1 MTTKK
6 GVLLINL
13 GSPDSTSVDDVRRY
27 LREFLSDSRVLD
39 GPKIQQQAVL
49 NLFILPSRPKETA
62 AAYKLI
68 WSKEGSPL
76 IVTTY
81 KQRDLLAERIDMPIA
96 VGMRYGNPS
105 TRSAIEEL
113 KAKGVTEAL
122 VIPLYPH
129 YTQSSFE
136 TAVAKAQEE
145 AAEVAPN
152 MKLTFQMPFYNDPDY
167 IGALVAAAEEQLKQD
182 YDHILFS
189 YHGIPERHL
198 RNADASGCYCLQSSD
213 CCEKPNPMHSMC
225 YRSQVFATSHAFAK
239 KAGIPREKYSV
250 SFQSRLGKDP
260 WLQPFTDVQ
269 FAELPKK
276 GVKKLL
282 VISPAF
288 VADNLETL
296 EELGMRGRED
306 FLKAGGTDY
315 HVIPC
320 VNVHPRWIDTLEK
333 FVHNLAALNP

>member
-13 GSPDSTSVDDVRRY
+13 GSPDTTSVDDVRTY

-49 NLFILPSRPKETA
+49 NLFILPKRPKETA

-68 WSKEGSPL
+68 WTDEGSPL
-76 IVTTY
+76 IVTSY
-81 KQRDLLAERIDMPIA
+81 KQRDLLAERIEYPVA

-105 TRSAIEEL
+105 TRAAIEEL

-136 TAVAKAQEE
+136 TAVAKVQEE
-145 AAEVAPN
+145 AAIVAPD
-152 MKLTFQMPFYNDPDY
+152 MRLTFQLPFYNDPDY
-167 IGALVAAAEEQLKQD
+167 IDALVAAAEEQLKLD
-182 YDHILFS
+182 FDHILFS

-198 RNADASGCYCLQSSD
+198 RNADASGCFCLQSSD
-213 CCEKPNPMHSMC
+213 CCEVPNPMHAMC
-225 YRSQVFATSHAFAK
+225 YRAQVRATSHAFAR
-239 KAGIPREKYSV
+239 KAGIPPEKYSV

-260 WLQPFTDVQ
+260 WLQPFTDVR
-269 FAELPKK
+269 FKELPKQ

-320 VNVHPRWIDTLEK
+320 VNTHPRWIDVLEK
-333 FVHNLAALNP
+333 FVRNLAAIHP